1 MTAKQIVDGLR
12 CAATYHGDP
21 VCDGCP
27 YLGTETVP
35 DSLRGLT
42 KNDTWDSC
50 DVDRIALDAADLIEE
65 LVARIKELEAEKAL
79 EAQKGN
85 TKVKAGCALPK
96 ERWREA
102 AENLQMAGNFVA
114 AFFREKNFDGRGEQD
129 AQDWLADAS
138 LACVALLYVAEF
150 ATDKCRIVPLPEAPG
165 GGTKWLTGT

>member
-1 MTAKQIVDGLR
+1 MKSTEIVRNLR
-12 CAATYHGDP
+12 RLKIQTGGIQCLGCGYEHDCSIHG
-21 VCDGCP
+21 CCIMR
-27 YLGTETVP
+27 E
-35 DSLRGLT
+35 
-42 KNDTWDSC
+42 
-50 DVDRIALDAADLIEE
+50 AADLIEE
-65 LVARIKELEAEKAL
+65 LVARIKELEAEKTL

-85 TKVKAGCALPK
+85 TKVKAGYALPK

-150 ATDKCRIVPLPEAPG
+150 ATDKCRIVPLPEAPKEG
-165 GGTKWLTGT
+165 S